1 MAGRILEED
10 KERLRQAIDVARVVG
25 EHVTLRSGGMNS
37 LKGLCPFHDERT
49 PSFTVNPTTGLWHCF
64 GCGEGG
70 DIFAFVQKINNF
82 SFPETLEYLSQMTG
96 VPLRYEEGSS
106 QTVREQPG
114 RRQRLIDMHR
124 IAEEF
129 YQKQLETPEALPAR
143 KFLGNRGFG
152 PAECRHFG
160 VGYSSDSWDTL
171 TRMLRSS
178 GFTDEEIEKSGLASR
193 GQRGL
198 IDRFRGRVMWPIR
211 DITGTTVG
219 FGARRLNDEDK
230 QSPKYL
236 NTPET
241 PLYKKSTLLYG
252 LDLAKKEIS
261 KNRKVVI
268 VEGYT
273 DVMAAHMA
281 GVTCAVATCGTAFGS
296 EHVRVVRRLLGD
308 SADSAAGVVLSS
320 GQARGSEVIFTFDG
334 DEAGQK
340 AALRA
345 FKEDQN
351 FASQTFVAVD
361 PQGMDPCD
369 IMINR
374 GKNAVV
380 ELIRSRI
387 PLFEFVL
394 RSILRQSN
402 LNFPEGRVRAL
413 EASAPIVADI
423 KDRALRMEYERLLAG
438 WLGMDPRFVH
448 NQIRSLARGRYQRF
462 DSAQNNHMAGAGRP
476 HPQARPEPEDLVS
489 RVERQALEA
498 VLQQPIYFIGTQ
510 FDSIDGATFTHPTR
524 RAVFDAIKAVGGVD
538 AFARQLKKAQD
549 ETGDSVYAQEVAT
562 RRFVDDIRQEAGELI
577 EPIITKLAVVE
588 LPQDR
593 EDEMRSYC
601 KGVVNALVRLDLN
614 RKTADIRS
622 QLQRM
627 NEDDPKYQET
637 FEYLVTLEQRR
648 RSLRERD

>member
-1 MAGRILEED
+1 M
-10 KERLRQAIDVARVVG
+10 
-25 EHVTLRSGGMNS
+25 
-37 LKGLCPFHDERT
+37 
-49 PSFTVNPTTGLWHCF
+49 
-64 GCGEGG
+64 
-70 DIFAFVQKINNF
+70 
-82 SFPETLEYLSQMTG
+82 
-96 VPLRYEEGSS
+96 
-106 QTVREQPG
+106 
-114 RRQRLIDMHR
+114 
-124 IAEEF
+124 
-129 YQKQLETPEALPAR
+129 
-143 KFLGNRGFG
+143 
-152 PAECRHFG
+152 
-160 VGYSSDSWDTL
+160 
-171 TRMLRSS
+171 
-178 GFTDEEIEKSGLASR
+178 
-193 GQRGL
+193 
-198 IDRFRGRVMWPIR
+198 
-211 DITGTTVG
+211 
-219 FGARRLNDEDK
+219 
-230 QSPKYL
+230 